1 MGMVSSHREDAASR
15 PGAAAADCSGGA
27 GAEAPPLVG
36 WYPAPVALG
45 MASGDPQRERTQ
57 LGCGLWVLVVCSQ
70 KARSAGSK

>member
-1 MGMVSSHREDAASR
+1 MRSENGNGELAQGGRSEQ
-15 PGAAAADCSGGA
+15 ADRSVGT

-45 MASGDPQRERTQ
+45 MVGGYPQRERTQ
-57 LGCGLWVLVVCSQ
+57 LGCGLWVLVVCSR